1 MNPCLWDVQ
10 PVKRRN
16 EQTRTQPLC
25 WVCSERASYTATA
38 IWLMGENRCMS
49 QFSLS
54 KHIWI
59 LWMTYRGRNNT
70 DPEGCERAQLGDGCL
85 EDQHHPRN
93 YSYFGIS
100 EVLDIVLPDYSLQQ
114 REWFGKV
121 IHTGCVYLFVRLSK
135 DKRQSGPWHVLK
147 LDPTLSKLQLCETWA

>member
-1 MNPCLWDVQ
+1 
-10 PVKRRN
+10 
-16 EQTRTQPLC
+16 
-25 WVCSERASYTATA
+25 
-38 IWLMGENRCMS
+38 MS

-93 YSYFGIS
+93 YSYFSIS
-100 EVLDIVLPDYSLQQ
+100 EVLDIVFPDLSLQQ
-114 REWFGKV
+114 RE
-121 IHTGCVYLFVRLSK
+121 
-135 DKRQSGPWHVLK
+135 
-147 LDPTLSKLQLCETWA
+147 